1 MKHLFKDEWFISVS
15 TTTILHLLLLS
26 FFLILKINFNPV
38 ISEFVEISFAGGFEG
53 LPLETALAQQNIT
66 ETEKLT
72 ELQKNESNISARDI
86 DLPER
91 RTLDLDEQEIVESL
105 PRELNK
111 KIDGPP
117 APGIKQMPATNLPE
131 SKTGQFYNP
140 FLKQEKQ
147 ADAGVFQKKLDE
159 KLLQGTQKVNID
171 LNSEFEIDWM
181 GDIKREISQK
191 KLPTFPPDVQ
201 REATI
206 KIQFTIL
213 PNGLVGSAV
222 LLQKGDTKLENVTL
236 ETFKT
241 WRFNPLPEYVTQE
254 SQSGIITFRFKLE

>member
-38 ISEFVEISFAGGFEG
+38 ISEFVEISFTGGFEG
-53 LPLETALAQQNIT
+53 FTEESVLAEENISESEKFAELE
-66 ETEKLT
+66 
-72 ELQKNESNISARDI
+72 KNESRMSLRDI

-91 RTLDLDEQEIVESL
+91 RTLDLNEQEIVESL

-117 APGIKQMPATNLPE
+117 GIKQIPITTLPE
-131 SKTGQFYNP
+131 SKTGQIYNP

-147 ADAGVFQKKLDE
+147 ADAGIFQKKLDE
-159 KLLQGTQKVNID
+159 KLLQGTQKVSID
-171 LNSEFEIDWM
+171 VNGEFEIDWM

-191 KLPTFPPDVQ
+191 NLPIFPPDVQ

-206 KIQFTIL
+206 KIQFTVL

-222 LLQKGDTKLENVTL
+222 LLLKGDTKLENVTL

-254 SQSGIITFRFKLE
+254 SQTGIITFRFKLQ